1 MEYNDRLNDLR
12 HLILLK
18 SGIKFITPADCKR
31 ISIEIS
37 RQLNKNV
44 SETTIKRLFGFAV
57 VKHKF
62 SNFTLTTIAE
72 YVDAESINQG
82 ILPERE
88 SKTSGWQSVKEKVDK
103 ITNFTLKTIRNRS
116 GLPYEM
122 TIGRRFAEHDFD
134 DFYQGDYVFTSLISQ
149 PGYGKTTLLAHLTEK
164 LFLSPNAQYQ
174 TSTVFFVKA
183 YNFFN
188 LEQLNLNLEDQL
200 KSQLEIDSDE
210 NTLAYI
216 NKHQT
221 KQGGKFIIILDGLAE
236 LLLKKEQ
243 KNQLF
248 DSIINLI
255 CSLEGYKNIR
265 LILSMRSTTWVR
277 FYERIRHSI
286 FLKSAWYA
294 GHYFNL
300 QDLSNVPPLSEK
312 EVELIISKI
321 NNLNDRKFNPK
332 LKSQLRFPFHIHL
345 FYQLKEE
352 DPDFNYY
359 SNITFYELVS
369 RYIQE
374 KIYRSNY
381 YTEKILFLKK
391 VIQLTSYG
399 NKTNVVPKN
408 SLIQELSAFKNAYME
423 LLADG
428 ILIEE
433 KRYENEHPTEYVRFL
448 HTHMFEYF
456 LFVEILEKF
465 HLQVNAS
472 FFEYI
477 NTQYD
482 SNHVRFQLL
491 QWTIR
496 FLIKTG
502 NFETLKSIFS
512 LKLNNYEIN
521 YLILFIAEEI
531 KYRSKY
537 NPGLDLAVDD
547 HNFHDLVI
555 AELSN
560 FDFID
565 SCYREAIGT
574 LIDIANKD
582 EHLSIYNALL
592 GIIDV
597 LSIDKAEVKKRI
609 ENLNTL
615 NIGEW
620 IANPLDALQIIHKRL
635 NATSVG
641 YNKLLMQIDAFKTG
655 ENPFGINANVPMDT
669 KQGIS
674 FILILFANFFT
685 SDYEGNI
692 KIIEAFA
699 EFRPDLFCKNN
710 TFVVFL
716 LSIYGIS
723 ESKRSPSKRAH
734 QIEQLYN
741 DISDLNNPNFTKY
754 QEAILMMHQTEE
766 LLHLRKFEQAAE
778 HAKECLE
785 LFKRNEMIF
794 DAIACYNLLINIAEI
809 INDQHMVNEYRYEKI
824 LLLDERQIS
833 GSLF

>member
-1 MEYNDRLNDLR
+1 MEYNDRLNELR

-72 YVDAESINQG
+72 YVDAESIKQG
-82 ILPERE
+82 MLPEKE
-88 SKTSGWQSVKEKVDK
+88 SRINGWQNVKDKVEK
-103 ITNFTLKTIRNRS
+103 ITSFTLKTIRNRS
-116 GLPYEM
+116 GIPYRM

-134 DFYQGDYVFTSLISQ
+134 DFYQGDFVFTSAISQ
-149 PGYGKTTLLAHLTEK
+149 PGYGKTTLLSHLAEN
-164 LFLSPNAQYQ
+164 LFLAPDAKYKS
-174 TSTVFFVKA
+174 STVLFVQA

-188 LEQLNLNLEDQL
+188 LEHLNQHLEDRI
-200 KSQLEIDSDE
+200 KSELEIPE
-210 NTLAYI
+210 NESTLDYI

-236 LLLKKEQ
+236 LILKKEQ

-248 DSIINLI
+248 DSIINFI
-255 CSLEGYKNIR
+255 CSLEGHKNIR
-265 LILSMRSTTWVR
+265 LMLSMRSSTWVR

-286 FLKSAWYA
+286 FLKAAWYP

-300 QDLSNVPPLSEK
+300 QEVTNVPPLSEK
-312 EVELIISKI
+312 EVELIVSNMNYL
-321 NNLNDRKFNPK
+321 NNGEFNPR
-332 LKSQLRFPFHIHL
+332 LKTQLKFPFHIHL

-369 RYIQE
+369 RFIQE

-391 VIQLTSYG
+391 VIQLTAYG
-399 NKTNVVPKN
+399 NEINLVPKD

-423 LLADG
+423 LLSDG
-428 ILIEE
+428 ILMEE

-448 HTHMFEYF
+448 HSHMFEYF

-465 HLQVNAS
+465 HLQVNAA

-537 NPGLDLAVDD
+537 NAGLLVTLDD
-547 HNFHDLVI
+547 HNFHELVI

-565 SCYREAIGT
+565 SCYREAIRT
-574 LIDIANKD
+574 LIAIAKKD

-597 LSIDKAEVKKRI
+597 LAVDKIEIGKRI
-609 ENLNTL
+609 ANLNKVKPS
-615 NIGEW
+615 EW
-620 IANPLDALQIIHKRL
+620 IVNPLDALNIIYNKL
-635 NATSVG
+635 NGTPIE
-641 YNKLLMQIDAFKTG
+641 YNKLLLQIEAFKNG
-655 ENPFGINANVPMDT
+655 ENPFGITEKLQLDT
-669 KQGIS
+669 KQAIS
-674 FILILFANFFT
+674 CILILFTNFFT
-685 SDYEGNI
+685 SDYNGNLL
-692 KIIEAFA
+692 IIETFA
-699 EFRPDLFCKNN
+699 KLRPDLFDKNN
-710 TFVVFL
+710 PFGIFML
-716 LSIYGIS
+716 NIYGVS
-723 ESKRSPSKRAH
+723 NSKLKQVRKIP
-734 QIEQLYN
+734 QIESIIKELYKEEEAA
-741 DISDLNNPNFTKY
+741 ITKY
-754 QEAILMMHQTEE
+754 QEAILLMQQTKA
-766 LLHLRKFEQAAE
+766 LLQLKRYEPATE
-778 HAKECLE
+778 NAKECLT
-785 LFKRNEMIF
+785 LFKRNEMTF
-794 DAIACYNLLINIAEI
+794 DTIACYNLLIAIADDM
-809 INDQHMVNEYRYEKI
+809 NDQHMVNEYKYEKI
-824 LLLDERQIS
+824 LLLDEHKIL
-833 GSLF
+833 GTLF

>member
-72 YVDAESINQG
+72 YVDEGSIKQSM
-82 ILPERE
+82 LPERE
-88 SKTSGWQSVKEKVDK
+88 SKTSGWQSVKDKVEK

-164 LFLSPNAQYQ
+164 LFLAPNAQYQ

-352 DPDFNYY
+352 DPNFNYY

-537 NPGLDLAVDD
+537 NPGLALAVDD

-609 ENLNTL
+609 DNLNTL

-620 IANPLDALQIIHKRL
+620 TANPLDALHIIHKRL

-641 YNKLLMQIDAFKTG
+641 YNRLLMQIDAFKSG

-692 KIIEAFA
+692 TIIEAFA

-723 ESKRSPSKRAH
+723 ESKRSPSKRAP

-754 QEAILMMHQTEE
+754 QEAILMMHQTKE